1 MGNDNLIKNF
11 ARTSLRL
18 NMLLIVAVSLAILL
32 FAMTYWAAARLVQ
45 EQLFKIEFHFS
56 RLMGNIHEQE
66 EFLLRVARHSD
77 EVTQKRDQAVIPF
90 QHRLL
95 KEARDSWIYEGRE
108 FSFSMPFTL
117 AVPTEMA
124 SQGEDQVA
132 GIGKFGVLISNLYGS
147 YWSIS
152 SYAAPQTLLL
162 DLDSSISIGV
172 PAATASRENGQVGK
186 NDYLELSENLKKQ
199 ILKFRPAQS
208 DNAVMWAPANH
219 VQGDGSS
226 IKFITYMYTDT
237 PQNLLAHD
245 QSKRQ
250 LVIASLLDLRS
261 ITDSSRLSD
270 WTVFDAMELI
280 TPDGLLLTGKIPSF
294 DDAQEGLQLTSAG
307 FLVKTTSKDGWRGYY
322 HLDYRSFFQYAKWQL
337 LVLLAVCLAFVVVG
351 YFLLRWYAMRVV
363 VPARRAHDR
372 VVESDSFSRAII
384 QSAPVA
390 LCVLA
395 RKDRKVVMENE
406 LALQWLGDTQTISQL
421 SRGWPSVAES
431 AGAVRDK
438 HLSITINDRQLEVSF
453 SPSRYQGE
461 DVVLCAFSDISAYK
475 LAERALAEAKQS
487 ADASNEAKTVF
498 LATMSHE
505 IRTPLYGVLGTLELL
520 TLSPLNAL
528 QRSQVQTMQR
538 SSSILLQVISDI
550 LDVSKIEAGQLA
562 IEHVEFSPLEMIED
576 VLQAYSAAA
585 GAKGL
590 HLYAC
595 VEVELPR
602 RVRGDAAR
610 IRQILNNLLSNAI
623 KFTDVGRIA
632 LRVKSEQVE
641 GRWQFQWQVTDT
653 GCGISSEHQVRLFE
667 PFYQAHSQQHTVG
680 GTGLGLSICWRLTQL
695 MGGNLAIVSDT
706 GLGSSFTLSL
716 PLTVVPGEHPL
727 LPGFTLK
734 NEAVAVRAPI
744 KELAISVCSWLSHF
758 GALAVT
764 GSEVSDDRYPGAVL
778 VDVIPELLPELEWS
792 GERVRCSEEGLIKPQ
807 RTSDGYIVSLH
818 SLKGLL
824 RAVALA
830 QGEPLAASE
839 SAEAVQSW
847 CRFSLHVLVAEDN
860 PINQTLL
867 KEQLQQLGCSVALAS
882 NGVEALRLWDH
893 DAFDVVLT
901 DVNMPEMNG
910 YELTAALRRADSNT
924 PIVGVTAN
932 ALREEEER
940 CIGVGMNACVVKP
953 MSLQTL
959 NNVLLKLCG
968 HLDGAILSEEEASEE
983 KSVMQVSSQLRDV
996 FIQTFKED
1004 LAKTRAAV
1012 RDKDAKAVGSM
1023 LHRIRGGLSVVQ
1035 AQDLLDR
1042 CVAIEA
1048 QLDAQ
1053 GWVEERRREVE
1064 DVLEQI
1070 TQEMEKL

>member
-18 NMLLIVAVSLAILL
+18 NMLLIVAVSLATLL
-32 FAMTYWAAARLVQ
+32 FAMTYWAAERLIQ

-124 SQGEDQVA
+124 LQGEA
-132 GIGKFGVLISNLYGS
+132 SGIGRFGVLISNLYGS
-147 YWSIS
+147 YWSLS

-162 DLDSSISIGV
+162 DLDSPISIGV
-172 PAATASRENGQVGK
+172 PAATASREGEQAGQ
-186 NDYLELSENLKKQ
+186 NDYLALTENLKKQ
-199 ILKFRPAQS
+199 ILKFHPARS
-208 DNAVMWAPANH
+208 SNAVMWAPANH
-219 VQGDGSS
+219 VEGDGSS
-226 IKFITYMYTDT
+226 IKFITYMYTDA
-237 PQNLLAHD
+237 PRNLLAND
-245 QSKRQ
+245 QTKRQ
-250 LVIASLLDLRS
+250 LVIASLLDLRL

-280 TPDGLLLTGKIPSF
+280 TPDGLLLTGKIPNF

-351 YFLLRWYAMRVV
+351 YFLLRWYSLKVV
-363 VPARRAHDR
+363 VPARQAHDR
-372 VVESDSFSRAII
+372 VVESESFSRAII
-384 QSAPVA
+384 QNAPVA

-395 RKDRKVVMENE
+395 RKDRKVVMEND

-421 SRGWPSVAES
+421 SRTWSSEL
-431 AGAVRDK
+431 AGAPDGKR
-438 HLSITINDRQLEVSF
+438 LSIILNDRQLEVSF

-461 DVVLCAFSDISAYK
+461 DVMLCAFSDISAYK

-520 TLSPLNAL
+520 TLSALNAQ

-562 IEHVEFSPLEMIED
+562 IEYVEFTPLEMIED
-576 VLQAYSAAA
+576 VLQSYSAAA
-585 GAKGL
+585 NAKGL

-595 VEVELPR
+595 VDVDLPK

-610 IRQILNNLLSNAI
+610 IRQILSNLLSNAI

-632 LRVKSEQVE
+632 LRLKSEQVGDE
-641 GRWQFQWQVTDT
+641 WHFQWQVTDT
-653 GCGISSEHQVRLFE
+653 GCGISSELQTRLFE

-680 GTGLGLSICWRLTQL
+680 GTGLGLSICWRLTQI
-695 MGGNLAIVSDT
+695 MGGNLSVVSDT

-716 PLTVVPGEHPL
+716 PLAVVAGEHPL

-734 NEAVAVRAPI
+734 GEVVAVRAPI
-744 KELAISVCSWLSHF
+744 KELAISVCNWLSHF

-764 GSEVSDDRYPGAVL
+764 GSEVSEDRYPGAVL
-778 VDVIPELLPELEWS
+778 VDVIPQLLPELEWG
-792 GERVRCSEEGLIKPQ
+792 GERVRCSEDGLVNPQ
-807 RTSDGYIVSLH
+807 RTADGYIVSLH
-818 SLKGLL
+818 SVKGLL

-830 QGEPLAASE
+830 QGESLAMNE
-839 SAEAVQSW
+839 SVESTQSW

-860 PINQTLL
+860 PINQVLL
-867 KEQLQQLGCSVALAS
+867 KEQLQQFGCSVALAS

-910 YELTAALRRADSNT
+910 YELTTALRRSDSHT
-924 PIVGVTAN
+924 PIIGVTAN
-932 ALREEEER
+932 AMREEEQR

-959 NNVLLKLCG
+959 HDVLLKLCG
-968 HLDGAILSEEEASEE
+968 HLDGAILPAEEAPAN
-983 KSVMQVSSQLRDV
+983 KSVMQVSGHLRDV

-1004 LAKTRAAV
+1004 LAKTRAALL
-1012 RDKDAKAVGSM
+1012 DKDAKALGSI

-1048 QLDAQ
+1048 QLEAE
-1053 GWVEERRREVE
+1053 GWVDERRREVE
-1064 DVLEQI
+1064 DVIEKI

>member
-18 NMLLIVAVSLAILL
+18 NMLLIVVVSLAILL
-32 FAMTYWAAARLVQ
+32 FSMTYWAAERLVY
-45 EQLFKIEFHFS
+45 EQLFKVEFHFT
-56 RLMGNIHEQE
+56 RLMGSIHEQE

-77 EVTQKRDQAVIPF
+77 QETQKREQAAIPF
-90 QHRLL
+90 QYRLI
-95 KEARDSWIYEGRE
+95 KEARDTLIYKGRE

-117 AVPTEMA
+117 AVPADMA
-124 SQGEDQVA
+124 SQDEVT
-132 GIGKFGVLISNLYGS
+132 GIGKFGVLISDLYGS

-162 DLDSSISIGV
+162 DLDSVISIGV
-172 PAATASRENGQVGK
+172 PAATALRADGQVIQD
-186 NDYLELSENLKKQ
+186 DYLQLAENLKKQ
-199 ILKFRPAQS
+199 ILKFRPAHS
-208 DNAVMWAPANH
+208 DKTVMWAPANH
-219 VQGDGSS
+219 VQDDGSS
-226 IKFITYMYTDT
+226 VKFIAYMYTDM
-237 PQNLLAHD
+237 PKSVWVND
-245 QSKRQ
+245 QTKRQ
-250 LVIASLLDLRS
+250 LAIASLLDLRS

-270 WTVFDAMELI
+270 RLVFDAMELI
-280 TPDGLLLTGKIPSF
+280 TPDGLLLTGKVPSF
-294 DDAQEGLQLTSAG
+294 ENAQEGLQLTSAG

-322 HLDYRSFFQYAKWQL
+322 HLGYRNFFQYAKWQL
-337 LVLLAVCLAFVVVG
+337 LILLAVCLAFVVVG
-351 YFLLRWYAMRVV
+351 YFLLRWYALRVV
-363 VPARRAHDR
+363 VPARRAHER

-384 QSAPVA
+384 QNAPIA

-395 RKDRKVVMENE
+395 RKDRKVVMEND
-406 LALQWLGDTQTISQL
+406 LALEWLGDTQTISQL
-421 SRGWPSVAES
+421 SRTWPSIE
-431 AGAVRDK
+431 GATGTAK
-438 HLSITINDRQLEVSF
+438 NKALSITLNDRQLEVSF

-461 DVVLCAFSDISAYK
+461 EVVLCAFSDISAYK
-475 LAERALAEAKQS
+475 LAERALEEAKQA

-520 TLSPLNAL
+520 TLSPLNPL

-562 IEHVEFSPLEMIED
+562 IEHVEFTPLEMIED
-576 VLQAYSAAA
+576 ILQSYSAAA

-595 VEVELPR
+595 VDVDLPR
-602 RVRGDAAR
+602 RVRGDSAR

-623 KFTDVGRIA
+623 KFTDVGRITM
-632 LRVKSEQVE
+632 RVKSEQL
-641 GRWQFQWQVTDT
+641 GGAWQFQWQVTDT
-653 GCGISSEHQVRLFE
+653 GCGISSEHQARLFE

-680 GTGLGLSICWRLTQL
+680 GTGLGLSICWRLTQK
-695 MGGNLAIVSDT
+695 MGGTLAIVSET

-716 PLTVVPGEHPL
+716 PLTVVPGEHSL

-734 NEAVAVRAPI
+734 NEVVAVRAPI
-744 KELAISVCSWLSHF
+744 KELAISVCNWLEHF

-764 GSEVSDDRYPGAVL
+764 GSEVSNDRYPGAVL

-792 GERVRCSEEGLIKPQ
+792 GERVHCSEVGLVKPQ
-807 RTSDGYIVSLH
+807 RTADGYIASLH
-818 SLKGLL
+818 SLKCLL

-830 QGEPLAASE
+830 QGEPLAADE
-839 SAEAVQSW
+839 GAEATQRW
-847 CRFSLHVLVAEDN
+847 CRFNLNVLVAEDN
-860 PINQTLL
+860 PINQALL

-882 NGVEALRLWDH
+882 NGVEALRVWDH
-893 DAFDVVLT
+893 DPFDVVLT

-910 YELTAALRRADSNT
+910 YELTTVLRRSDSHT
-924 PIVGVTAN
+924 PIIGVTAN
-932 ALREEEER
+932 AMREEEER

-953 MSLQTL
+953 MSLQAL
-959 NNVLLKLCG
+959 HSVLLRLCG
-968 HLDGAILSEEEASEE
+968 HLDGAILPTEEGSAD
-983 KSVMQVSSQLRDV
+983 KSVMQVPGHLRDI

-1004 LAKTRAAV
+1004 LAKTRMALQ
-1012 RDKDAKAVGSM
+1012 DKDSKAVGSM

-1035 AQDLLDR
+1035 AQDLLER

-1048 QLDAQ
+1048 QLDA
-1053 GWVEERRREVE
+1053 GGGVDERKREVE
-1064 DVLEQI
+1064 EVLEEI
-1070 TQEMEKL
+1070 AQELEKL

>member
-32 FAMTYWAAARLVQ
+32 FAMTYWAAERLVQ

-66 EFLLRVARHSD
+66 AFLLRIARHSD
-77 EVTQKRDQAVIPF
+77 EVTQKRDQAIIPF

-95 KEARDSWIYEGRE
+95 QEAQGFSMFEGRE
-108 FSFSMPFTL
+108 FSFAMPFTL
-117 AVPTEMA
+117 ALPTEKA
-124 SQGEDQVA
+124 SLDGVV
-132 GIGKFGVLISNLYGS
+132 GIGRFGVLISNFYGS
-147 YWSIS
+147 YWSTS

-162 DLDSSISIGV
+162 DLESSISIGV
-172 PAATASRENGQVGK
+172 PAADASKVYGRTSQS
-186 NDYLELSENLKKQ
+186 DYLTLSQNLKQQ

-208 DNAVMWAPANH
+208 DNAVMWAPTAD
-219 VQGDGSS
+219 VQGDES
-226 IKFITYMYTDT
+226 FIAYMFTDT
-237 PQNLLAHD
+237 PDNLWVD
-245 QSKRQ
+245 NKSKRQ
-250 LVIASLLDLRS
+250 LAIASLLDLRS
-261 ITDSSRLSD
+261 ITDSSRMSD
-270 WTVFDAMELI
+270 WAVFDTMELI
-280 TPDGLLLTGKIPSF
+280 TPDGLLLTGKIPGL
-294 DDAQEGLQLTSAG
+294 DEAQDGLNLTSAG
-307 FLVKTTSKDGWRGYY
+307 FLVKTTSDDGWRGYY

-337 LVLLAVCLAFVVVG
+337 LILLAVCLVFIAVG
-351 YFLLRWYAMRVV
+351 YFLLRLYALKVV
-363 VPARRAHDR
+363 IPARRAHDR
-372 VVESDSFSRAII
+372 VVESDSFSRALI

-395 RKDRKVVMENE
+395 RKDRKVVMGNE

-421 SRGWPSVAES
+421 SRTWHYGGEPSE
-431 AGAVRDK
+431 GGGRE

-461 DVVLCAFSDISAYK
+461 DVMLCAFNDISAYK
-475 LAERALAEAKQS
+475 LAEQALAEAKQS

-520 TLSPLNAL
+520 TLSPLNSQ

-576 VLQAYSAAA
+576 TLQSYSAAA
-585 GAKGL
+585 SAKGL

-595 VEVELPR
+595 VEVDLPR
-602 RVRGDAAR
+602 KVGGDAAR

-641 GRWQFQWQVTDT
+641 GAWQFQWQITDT
-653 GCGISSEHQVRLFE
+653 GCGISSEHQVHLFE
-667 PFYQAHSQQHTVG
+667 PFYQAHSQQLTVG
-680 GTGLGLSICWRLTQL
+680 GTGLGLSICWRLTQM
-695 MGGNLAIVSDT
+695 MGGNLAIVSET
-706 GLGSSFTLSL
+706 GLGSSFTLTL
-716 PLTVVPGEHPL
+716 PLTVVPGEHPF
-727 LPGFTLK
+727 LPGLTLK

-744 KELAISVCSWLSHF
+744 KELAISVCQWLTHF

-778 VDVIPELLPELEWS
+778 VDVIPELLPELQWS
-792 GERVRCSEEGLIKPQ
+792 AERVRCSEDGLVKPQ
-807 RTSDGYIVSLH
+807 RTADGYTVSLH
-818 SLKGLL
+818 SLKGIL

-830 QGEPLAASE
+830 QGEPPSANE
-839 SAEAVQSW
+839 SAEAMQSW
-847 CRFSLHVLVAEDN
+847 CRFNLHVLVAEDN

-867 KEQLQQLGCSVALAS
+867 KEQLEQLGCSVALAS

-893 DAFDVVLT
+893 DAFDIVLT

-910 YELTAALRRADSNT
+910 YELTTALRRSDRHT
-924 PIVGVTAN
+924 PILGVTAN
-932 ALREEEER
+932 AMREEEER

-959 NNVLLKLCG
+959 HNVLMKLCG
-968 HLDGAILSEEEASEE
+968 HLDGAILVAEEDVAE
-983 KSVMQVSSQLRDV
+983 KSVMQVSSHLRDV
-996 FIQTFKED
+996 FIQTIKED
-1004 LAKTRAAV
+1004 LVKTREAV
-1012 RDKDAKAVGSM
+1012 RDKDAKAVGAM

-1035 AQDLLDR
+1035 AQALLDR
-1042 CVAIEA
+1042 CVVIEE
-1048 QLDAQ
+1048 QLDAE
-1053 GWVEERRREVE
+1053 GWADERGLEVE
-1064 DVLEQI
+1064 GVLEQI
-1070 TQEMEKL
+1070 TREMEKL

>member
-1 MGNDNLIKNF
+1 MGNDNLIKKF

-18 NMLLIVAVSLAILL
+18 NILLIIAMSLAILL
-32 FAMTYWAAARLVQ
+32 FAMTYWAAERLVQ
-45 EQLFKIEFHFS
+45 EQLYKIEFHFS

-66 EFLLRVARHSD
+66 AFLQRIARHSD
-77 EVTQKRDQAVIPF
+77 EVTQKRDQAIIPF

-95 KEARDSWIYEGRE
+95 RETPDLSIFEGRE
-108 FSFSMPFTL
+108 FSFAMPFTL

-124 SQGEDQVA
+124 SLQGVT
-132 GIGKFGVLISNLYGS
+132 GIGRFGVLISNFYGA
-147 YWSIS
+147 YWSTS

-162 DLDSSISIGV
+162 DLESSISIGV
-172 PAATASRENGQVGK
+172 STADALREYGMASQS
-186 NDYLELSENLKKQ
+186 DYLTRSESLKKQ
-199 ILKFRPAQS
+199 ILKFRPAHPS
-208 DNAVMWAPANH
+208 DAVMWAPAVH
-219 VQGDGSS
+219 IDGDDSS
-226 IKFITYMYTDT
+226 FIAYMFTDT
-237 PQNLLAHD
+237 PDNLWVD
-245 QSKRQ
+245 NKSKRQ
-250 LVIASLLDLRS
+250 LTIASLLDVRS

-270 WTVFDAMELI
+270 WTVFDTMELI
-280 TPDGLLLTGKIPSF
+280 TPSGLLLTGKIPGF
-294 DDAQEGLQLTSAG
+294 DDARDGLHLTSAG

-337 LVLLAVCLAFVVVG
+337 LILLAVCLAFIVVG
-351 YFLLRWYAMRVV
+351 YFLLRWYAWKVV

-384 QSAPVA
+384 QNAPVA

-421 SRGWPSVAES
+421 SRAWPSVGES
-431 AGAVRDK
+431 SKASGRKPLPV
-438 HLSITINDRQLEVSF
+438 TINNRQFEVSF

-461 DVVLCAFSDISAYK
+461 DVMLCAFSDVSAYK
-475 LAERALAEAKQS
+475 LAEQALAQAKQS

-520 TLSPLNAL
+520 TLSPLNSQ

-562 IEHVEFSPLEMIED
+562 IEHVEFTPLEMIED

-641 GRWQFQWQVTDT
+641 GAWQFQWQVTDT
-653 GCGISSEHQVRLFE
+653 GCGISSEHQARLFE

-680 GTGLGLSICWRLTQL
+680 GTGLGLSICWRLTQM

-744 KELAISVCSWLSHF
+744 KELAISVCNWLSHF

-778 VDVIPELLPELEWS
+778 VDVIPELLPALEWS
-792 GERVRCSEEGLIKPQ
+792 GERVRCSEEGLVKPQ
-807 RTSDGYIVSLH
+807 RTADGYTVSLH
-818 SLKGLL
+818 SIKGLL

-830 QGEPLAASE
+830 QGEPLAANE
-839 SAEAVQSW
+839 SAEAIQSW

-860 PINQTLL
+860 PINQTLI

-882 NGVEALRLWDH
+882 NGVAALRLWDH

-910 YELTAALRRADSNT
+910 YELTTALRRSDSHT

-932 ALREEEER
+932 AMREEEER

-959 NNVLLKLCG
+959 HNVLLKLCG
-968 HLDGAILSEEEASEE
+968 HLDGAILPAQEAPEE

-1004 LAKTRAAV
+1004 LDKTRVAV

-1048 QLDAQ
+1048 QLEAE
-1053 GWVEERRREVE
+1053 GWADERRREIE